1 MDLSS
6 ASFDYVIVG
15 AGSAG
20 CVLAEALSRDGKSTV
35 AIVEAGGTD
44 RKFFVQMPLGYGKT
58 FYDKSINWNYY
69 AEPDP
74 GLNGQRDFWPR
85 GKLLGGSGSINA
97 MVWIRGDRRD
107 YDEWGLPG
115 WRYDDVLPAFKA
127 LEDNEAGPDH
137 YRGVGG
143 PIQVTDCTNRRQL
156 LTERFLAAGQQAG
169 FAYNRDFNGE
179 AQEGV
184 GVYQINTKGGWRMSA
199 AKAFLRPALKRKN
212 VTLTTQAQATKI
224 LFEGKRAIGIEVAQ
238 LGQTH
243 KLAARKSVVLAAG
256 SVNTPQL
263 LQLSGIGPAEHL
275 RALGIDVVQDSP
287 AVGHHLQDHLG
298 INYTF
303 RARIPTINQQLGSWW
318 GKLRHGLEFLLLGRG
333 PLSLSLNQGG
343 GFVRSRPGIDRP
355 DIQLYF
361 QAISTTMA
369 KAGTRPLTDPDPFP
383 GYAIGISS
391 TRPRARGSILI
402 RSADPFVYPTI
413 SANAHGAPEDVEAML
428 AGVKLIRRLAAQP
441 ALAEITAE
449 ELVPGPS
456 VQSDADLTND
466 FRNRSGTVYHPCGTA
481 RMGEDPVTS
490 VVDPRLRVHGIDGL
504 IVADASVFPSVMSG
518 NTNAPTMMVASRAAA
533 FLLEDREALN
543 RLSSSSGSGENG
555 GFREPKRSALNGT

>member
-1 MDLSS
+1 MDLSG

-85 GKLLGGSGSINA
+85 GKILGGSGSINA

-107 YDEWGLPG
+107 YDEWNVPG

-127 LEDNEAGPDH
+127 LEDNEAGADH

-143 PIQVTDCTNRRQL
+143 PIHVTDCTNRPQR
-156 LTERFLAAGQQAG
+156 LTDRFLQAGQQAG
-169 FAYNRDFNGE
+169 FAYNPDFNGE
-179 AQEGV
+179 SQEGV
-184 GVYQINTKGGWRMSA
+184 GIYQINTKGGWRMSA
-199 AKAFLRPALKRKN
+199 ARAFLRPALKRKT
-212 VTLTTQAQATKI
+212 VTLITHAQATRI
-224 LFEGKRAIGIEVAQ
+224 LFDGKRATGIEIGHR
-238 LGQTH
+238 GQRRM
-243 KLAARKSVVLAAG
+243 LAAHRAVVLAAG

-263 LQLSGIGPAEHL
+263 LQLSGIGPAGHL
-275 RALGIDVVQDSP
+275 RSLGIDVLEDSP

-303 RARIPTINQQLGSWW
+303 KAKVPTVNQQLGPLL
-318 GKLRHGLEFLLLGRG
+318 GKLRHGLEFLFLGRG

-343 GFVRSRPGIDRP
+343 GFLRSRPGLNRP

-361 QAISTTMA
+361 QAISNTMA

-383 GYAIGISS
+383 GYAIGLSS
-391 TRPRARGSILI
+391 TRPKARGSILI
-402 RSADPFVYPTI
+402 RSADPFEHPEI
-413 SANAHGAPEDVEAML
+413 RANAHGRPEDVEAML
-428 AGVKLIRRLAAQP
+428 SGVKLIRRLAAQP
-441 ALAEITAE
+441 ALADITAE

-456 VQSDADLTND
+456 VRSDDDLIND

-481 RMGEDPVTS
+481 RMGTDPANS
-490 VVDPRLRVHGIDGL
+490 VVDPRLHVHGIEGL
-504 IVADASVFPSVMSG
+504 VVADASVFPAVMSG

-533 FLLEDREALN
+533 FLIESRKA
-543 RLSSSSGSGENG
+543 
-555 GFREPKRSALNGT
+555 

>member
-1 MDLSS
+1 MDLQG

-20 CVLAEALSRDGKSTV
+20 CVLAEALSRDGRSTV

-58 FYDKSINWNYY
+58 FYDRSINWNYY

-107 YDEWGLPG
+107 YDEWGVPG
-115 WRYDDVLPAFKA
+115 WRYDDVLPWFKA
-127 LEDNEAGPDH
+127 LEDNEAGADH

-143 PIQVTDCTNRRQL
+143 PVHVTDCTHRPQL
-156 LTERFLAAGQQAG
+156 LTDRFLLAGQQAG
-169 FAYNRDFNGE
+169 FAYNPDFNG
-179 AQEGV
+179 ASQEGV

-199 AKAFLRPALKRKN
+199 AKAFLRPALRRKN
-212 VTLTTQAQATKI
+212 VTLITKGQATKV
-224 LFEGKRAIGIEVAQ
+224 LFEGKRANGIQIAVRGERR
-238 LGQTH
+238 
-243 KLAARKSVVLAAG
+243 KLTAHRAVVLAAG

-263 LQLSGIGPAEHL
+263 LQLSGIGPADHL
-275 RALGIDVVQDSP
+275 RKVGVAVRQDSP

-303 RARIPTINQQLGSWW
+303 RAKVPTVNQQLGPML

-343 GFVRSRPGIDRP
+343 GFVRSRPDLDRP

-361 QAISTTMA
+361 QAVSTTMA
-369 KAGTRPLTDPDPFP
+369 GAGTRPLTDPDPFP

-391 TRPRARGSILI
+391 TRPKARGSILI
-402 RSADPFVYPTI
+402 RSADPLEHPTI
-413 SANAHGAPEDVEAML
+413 RANAHGEAEDVEAML
-428 AGVKLIRRLAAQP
+428 AGVKLTRKIAAQP
-441 ALAEITAE
+441 ALADVTAE

-456 VQSDADLTND
+456 VQSNDELTND
-466 FRNRSGTVYHPCGTA
+466 IRNRSGTVYHPCGTV
-481 RMGEDPVTS
+481 RMGTDPATS
-490 VVDPRLRVHGIDGL
+490 AVDPQLRVHGIDGL
-504 IVADASVFPSVMSG
+504 VVADASVFPTIISG
-518 NTNAPTMMVASRAAA
+518 NTNAPTMMIASRAASW
-533 FLLEDREALN
+533 LLENREA
-543 RLSSSSGSGENG
+543 
-555 GFREPKRSALNGT
+555 

>member
-1 MDLSS
+1 MDFSG

-107 YDEWGLPG
+107 YDEWDVPG
-115 WRYDDVLPAFKA
+115 WRYDDVLPAFRA
-127 LEDNEAGPDH
+127 LEDNEAGADH
-137 YRGVGG
+137 YRGTGG
-143 PIQVTDCTNRRQL
+143 PIHVTDCTSRPQL
-156 LTERFLAAGQQAG
+156 LTDRFLAAGQQAG
-169 FAYNRDFNGE
+169 FAYNKDFNG
-179 AQEGV
+179 ASQEGV

-199 AKAFLRPALKRKN
+199 ARAFLRPALKRKN
-212 VTLTTQAQATKI
+212 VTLITEAQATKI
-224 LFEGKRAIGIEVAQ
+224 LFEGKRASGIEVERH
-238 LGQTH
+238 GQRR
-243 KLAARKSVVLAAG
+243 KLATRRAVVLAAG

-263 LQLSGIGPAEHL
+263 LQLSGIGPADHL
-275 RALGIDVVQDSP
+275 RLLGIDVLQHSP

-303 RARIPTINQQLGSWW
+303 CAKIPTINQQLGPML
-318 GKLRHGLEFLLLGRG
+318 GKLRHSLEFLLLGRG

-343 GFVRSRPGIDRP
+343 GFVRSRPGLDRP
-355 DIQLYF
+355 DVQLYF

-383 GYAIGISS
+383 GYAIGLSS
-391 TRPRARGSILI
+391 TRPKARGSILI
-402 RSADPFVYPTI
+402 RSADPFEHPEI
-413 SANAHGAPEDVEAML
+413 RANAYGEAEDAETML
-428 AGVKLIRRLAAQP
+428 SGVKLIRRLAAQP
-441 ALAEITAE
+441 ALADITAE

-456 VQSDADLTND
+456 VQSDSELTND

-481 RMGEDPVTS
+481 RMGTDPATS
-490 VVDPRLRVHGIDGL
+490 VVDPHLRVHGINGL
-504 IVADASVFPSVMSG
+504 VIADASVFPAVPSG

-533 FLLEDREALN
+533 FLLEDRKA
-543 RLSSSSGSGENG
+543 
-555 GFREPKRSALNGT
+555 

>member
-1 MDLSS
+1 MELDG
-6 ASFDYVIVG
+6 ATFDYVIVG

-20 CVLAEALSRDGKSTV
+20 CVLAEALSRNGRYKV

-107 YDEWGLPG
+107 YDDWAAAGNPG
-115 WRYDDVLPAFKA
+115 WSFKDVLPFFKA
-127 LEDNEAGPDH
+127 LEHNEAGESDL
-137 YRGVGG
+137 RGAGG
-143 PIQVTDCTNRRQL
+143 PVHITDASRRPQL
-156 LTERFLAAGQQAG
+156 LTERFVRAGREAG
-169 FAYNRDFNGE
+169 FPVNPDFNGPQ
-179 AQEGV
+179 QEGI
-184 GVYQINTKGGWRMSA
+184 GIYQINTKGGWRMSA
-199 AKAFLRPALKRKN
+199 ARAFLRPALKRKN
-212 VTLTTQAQATKI
+212 VTLITGAQATKVI
-224 LFEGKRAIGIEVAQ
+224 FAGNRATGIEIDHR
-238 LGQTH
+238 G
-243 KLAARKSVVLAAG
+243 ARRVLSAGRAVILAAG
-256 SVNTPQL
+256 AINTPQL

-275 RALGIDVVQDSP
+275 KSIGVDVLQNSP
-287 AVGHHLQDHLG
+287 AVGYHLQDHLG

-303 RARIPTINQQLGSWW
+303 KANIPTLNQLLRPWW
-318 GKLRHGLEFLLLGRG
+318 GKLRAGMQFLLAGSG

-343 GFVRSRPGIDRP
+343 GFVRSRPGIERP

-361 QAISTTMA
+361 QAISTVTA
-369 KAGTRPLTDPDPFP
+369 RTGTRPLLEPDPFP

-391 TRPRARGSILI
+391 TKPHSRGSVLI
-402 RSADPFVYPTI
+402 RSTDPFEHPVI
-413 SANAHGAPEDVEAML
+413 RANAHGTEGDVAAML

-456 VQSDADLTND
+456 VRSDEDLIND
-466 FRNRSGTVYHPCGTA
+466 IRSRSGTVYHPCGTA
-481 RMGEDPVTS
+481 RMGSDPRTS
-490 VVDPRLRVHGIDGL
+490 VVDHLLRVHGIEGL
-504 IVADASVFPSVMSG
+504 VVADASVFPSVISG
-518 NTNAPTMMVASRAAA
+518 NTNAPTMMVASRAAER
-533 FLLEDREALN
+533 LLEEEA
-543 RLSSSSGSGENG
+543 
-555 GFREPKRSALNGT
+555 

>member
-1 MDLSS
+1 MEFEG
-6 ASFDYVIVG
+6 AAFDYVIVG

-20 CVLAEALSRDGKSTV
+20 CVLAEALSRDGRSTV

-107 YDEWGLPG
+107 YDEWGVPG

-127 LEDNEAGPDH
+127 LEHNEAGGDD
-137 YRGVGG
+137 YRGTGG
-143 PIQVTDCTNRRQL
+143 PVHVTDCTNRPQR
-156 LTERFLAAGQQAG
+156 LTDRFVLAGQQAG
-169 FAYNRDFNGE
+169 FVHNPDFNG
-179 AQEGV
+179 ASQEGV

-199 AKAFLRPALKRKN
+199 ARAFLRPALKRKN
-212 VTLTTQAQATKI
+212 VTLISEAQATKVI
-224 LFEGKRAIGIEVAQ
+224 FQGKRANGIEIEHR
-238 LGQTH
+238 GQRRP
-243 KLAARKSVVLAAG
+243 LIARRAVVLAAG

-263 LQLSGIGPAEHL
+263 LQLSGIGPADHL
-275 RALGIDVVQDSP
+275 RALGIDVLHDSP
-287 AVGHHLQDHLG
+287 AVGHNLQDHLG
-298 INYTF
+298 VNYTF
-303 RARIPTINQQLGSWW
+303 RAKVPTINQQLGSWW
-318 GKLRHGLEFLLLGRG
+318 GKLRHGLEFLALGRG

-343 GFVRSRPGIDRP
+343 GFVRSRPGLERP
-355 DIQLYF
+355 DVQLYF
-361 QAISTTMA
+361 QAVSTMTA
-369 KAGTRPLTDPDPFP
+369 KAGTRPLTEPDPFP
-383 GYAIGISS
+383 GYAIGLSS

-402 RSADPFVYPTI
+402 RSADPFEHPSI

-428 AGVKLIRRLAAQP
+428 AGVKLIRRIAAQP
-441 ALAEITAE
+441 ALADITAE

-456 VQSDADLTND
+456 VGSDAELTND

-481 RMGEDPVTS
+481 RMGTDPANS
-490 VVDPRLRVHGIDGL
+490 VLDPHLRVRGVEGL
-504 IVADASVFPSVMSG
+504 VVADASVFPAVISG

-533 FLLEDREALN
+533 WLLEDRKA
-543 RLSSSSGSGENG
+543 
-555 GFREPKRSALNGT
+555 

>member
-1 MDLSS
+1 MDSYGT
-6 ASFDYVIVG
+6 SFDYVIVG

-107 YDEWGLPG
+107 YDEWGVPG
-115 WRYDDVLPAFKA
+115 WRYDNVLPWFKA
-127 LEDNEAGPDH
+127 LEDNEAGGDH
-137 YRGVGG
+137 YRGTGG
-143 PIQVTDCTNRRQL
+143 PIHITDCTNRPQL
-156 LTERFLAAGQQAG
+156 LTDRFLQAGQQAG

-184 GVYQINTKGGWRMSA
+184 GIYQINTKGGWRMSA
-199 AKAFLRPALKRKN
+199 AKAFLRPALKRRN
-212 VTLTTQAQATKI
+212 MTLISEAQATGI
-224 LFEGKRAIGIEVAQ
+224 RFEGKRATGIDIAQ
-238 LGQTH
+238 RGSTR
-243 KLAARKSVVLAAG
+243 KLAARKAVILAAG

-263 LQLSGIGPAEHL
+263 LQLSGIGPADHL
-275 RALGIDVVQDSP
+275 RSLGIDVLQDSP

-303 RARIPTINQQLGSWW
+303 KAKIPTINQQLGSWL
-318 GKLRHGLEFLLLGRG
+318 GKLRHGLEFLILGEG

-343 GFVRSRPGIDRP
+343 GFVRSRPGLDRP
-355 DIQLYF
+355 DVQLYF

-383 GYAIGISS
+383 GYAIGLSS
-391 TRPRARGSILI
+391 TRPKARGSILI
-402 RSADPFVYPTI
+402 GSADPFEHPTI
-413 SANAHGAPEDVEAML
+413 SAHAHGTPEDVEAML

-456 VQSDADLTND
+456 VQSDAELTND

-481 RMGEDPVTS
+481 RMGTDPATS
-490 VVDPRLRVHGIDGL
+490 AVDPRLQVHGIDGL
-504 IVADASVFPSVMSG
+504 LVADASVFPAVISG

-533 FLLEDREALN
+533 WLLENREA
-543 RLSSSSGSGENG
+543 
-555 GFREPKRSALNGT
+555 

>member
-1 MDLSS
+1 MDLQG

-20 CVLAEALSRDGKSTV
+20 CVLAEALSRDGRSTV

-107 YDEWGLPG
+107 YDEWGVPG

-127 LEDNEAGPDH
+127 LEDNEAGADH
-137 YRGVGG
+137 YRGTGG
-143 PIQVTDCTNRRQL
+143 PIHVTDCTHRPQL
-156 LTERFLAAGQQAG
+156 LTDHFLLAGQQAG
-169 FAYNRDFNGE
+169 FTFNPDFNG
-179 AQEGV
+179 AKQEGV

-199 AKAFLRPALKRKN
+199 ARAFLRPALKRKN
-212 VTLTTQAQATKI
+212 LTLVTGAQATKI
-224 LFEGKRAIGIEVAQ
+224 LLAGQRATGVEIQ
-238 LGQTH
+238 HRGQRH
-243 KLAARKSVVLAAG
+243 RLNARHAVVLAAG
-256 SVNTPQL
+256 AVNTPQL
-263 LQLSGIGPAEHL
+263 LQLSGIGPVEHL
-275 RALGIDVVQDSP
+275 RALGVDIVQDSP
-287 AVGHHLQDHLG
+287 SVGHHLQDHLG

-303 RARIPTINQQLGSWW
+303 RAKVPTINQQLGSWW
-318 GKLRHGLEFLLLGRG
+318 GKLRHGLEFLLMGRG

-343 GFVRSRPGIDRP
+343 GFVRSRPEIDRP

-361 QAISTTMA
+361 QAISTMTA
-369 KAGTRPLTDPDPFP
+369 KAGTRPLTEPDPFP
-383 GYAIGISS
+383 GFAIGLSS
-391 TRPRARGSILI
+391 TRPKARGSILV
-402 RSADPFVYPTI
+402 RSADPFEHPAI
-413 SANAHGAPEDVEAML
+413 AANAHGTPDDVEAML

-441 ALAEITAE
+441 ALADITAE
-449 ELVPGPS
+449 ELVPGPT
-456 VQSDADLTND
+456 VQSDADLTTD

-481 RMGEDPVTS
+481 RMGTDPATS
-490 VVDPRLRVHGIDGL
+490 TVDPRLRVHGIDGL
-504 IVADASVFPSVMSG
+504 VIADASVFPTIMSG

-533 FLLEDREALN
+533 WLLEDRKA
-543 RLSSSSGSGENG
+543 
-555 GFREPKRSALNGT
+555 

>member
-1 MDLSS
+1 MDLNG

-58 FYDKSINWNYY
+58 FYDTSINWNYY

-107 YDEWGLPG
+107 YDEWDVPG

-127 LEDNEAGPDH
+127 LEDNEAGADH

-143 PIQVTDCTNRRQL
+143 LIHVTDCTNRPQL
-156 LTERFLAAGQQAG
+156 LTDRFLLAGQQAG
-169 FAYNRDFNGE
+169 FPHNPDFNG
-179 AQEGV
+179 ASQEGV
-184 GVYQINTKGGWRMSA
+184 GIYQINTKGGWRISA
-199 AKAFLRPALKRKN
+199 ARAFLRPALKRKN
-212 VTLTTQAQATKI
+212 VTLITEAQATKI
-224 LFEGKRAIGIEVAQ
+224 LFEGKRTVGIEIEHR
-238 LGQTH
+238 GQRH
-243 KLAARKSVVLAAG
+243 QLAARQAVVLASG

-263 LQLSGIGPAEHL
+263 LQLSGIGQANHL
-275 RALGIDVVQDSP
+275 RALGIDIVSDSP

-303 RARIPTINQQLGSWW
+303 RAKVPTINQQLGSWW
-318 GKLRHGLEFLLLGRG
+318 GKLSHGLDFLLFGQG

-343 GFVRSRPGIDRP
+343 GFVRSRPELDRP
-355 DIQLYF
+355 DVQLYF
-361 QAISTTMA
+361 QAVSTVTA
-369 KAGTRPLTDPDPFP
+369 KAGTRPLTEPDPFP
-383 GYAIGISS
+383 GYAIGLSS
-391 TRPRARGSILI
+391 TRPKARGSILI
-402 RSADPFVYPTI
+402 RSTNPFEHPEI
-413 SANAHGAPEDVEAML
+413 RANAYSEAEDAAAML
-428 AGVKLIRRLAAQP
+428 AGVKLIRRFAAQP
-441 ALAEITAE
+441 ALADITVE

-481 RMGEDPVTS
+481 RMGADPTNS
-490 VVDPRLRVHGIDGL
+490 AVDPRLRVHGINGL
-504 IVADASVFPSVMSG
+504 VVADASVFPAVMSG
-518 NTNAPTMMVASRAAA
+518 NTNAPTMMVAARAAGW
-533 FLLEDREALN
+533 LLQDREA
-543 RLSSSSGSGENG
+543 
-555 GFREPKRSALNGT
+555 

>member
-1 MDLSS
+1 MDLQG

-20 CVLAEALSRDGKSTV
+20 CVLAEALSRDGRHTV

-107 YDEWGLPG
+107 YDEWRVPG

-127 LEDNEAGPDH
+127 LEDNEAGADH
-137 YRGVGG
+137 YRGTGG
-143 PIQVTDCTNRRQL
+143 PVHITDCTGRPQL
-156 LTERFLAAGQQAG
+156 LTDRFLAAGRQAG
-169 FAYNRDFNGE
+169 FAYNPDFNG
-179 AQEGV
+179 ASQEGV
-184 GVYQINTKGGWRMSA
+184 GVYQINTKGGWRISA

-212 VTLTTQAQATKI
+212 ATLIAEAQATKI
-224 LFEGKRAIGIEVAQ
+224 LFEGKRASGIEIAQ
-238 LGQTH
+238 HGQRRR
-243 KLAARKSVVLAAG
+243 LAARKAVVLAAG

-263 LQLSGIGPAEHL
+263 LQLSGIGPADHL
-275 RALGIDVVQDSP
+275 RTLGIDVVHDSP

-303 RARIPTINQQLGSWW
+303 RAKVPTINQQLGSLW
-318 GKLRHGLEFLLLGRG
+318 GKLRHGLEFLILGQG

-343 GFVRSRPGIDRP
+343 GFVRSRPDIDRP

-383 GYAIGISS
+383 GYAIGLSS
-391 TRPRARGSILI
+391 TRPKARGSILI
-402 RSADPFVYPTI
+402 RSSDPFEHPKI
-413 SANAHGAPEDVEAML
+413 IANAHGAAEDVEAML

-441 ALAEITAE
+441 ALADITAE
-449 ELVPGPS
+449 ELVPGAS
-456 VQSDADLTND
+456 VKSDAELIND

-481 RMGEDPVTS
+481 RMGTDPAISAVG
-490 VVDPRLRVHGIDGL
+490 PHLRVHGINGL
-504 IVADASVFPSVMSG
+504 MVADASVFPTVMSG
-518 NTNAPTMMVASRAAA
+518 NTNAPTMMVASRAASW
-533 FLLEDREALN
+533 LLEAREA
-543 RLSSSSGSGENG
+543 
-555 GFREPKRSALNGT
+555 